1 MTLDSVLNVLVPII
15 IFGGIIIFIY
25 SKAKKPIDTFFGKLK
40 DLIQKAYW
48 KGRFEGWKNCED
60 MAISRA
66 KKCKYDM
73 NKFLPDILQ

>member
-1 MTLDSVLNVLVPII
+1 MIITLNII
-15 IFGGIIIFIY
+15 ALCFIQN
-25 SKAKKPIDTFFGKLK
+25 ST
-40 DLIQKAYW
+40 QKAYW

-73 NKFLPDILQ
+73 DKFLSDILQ

>member
-1 MTLDSVLNVLVPII
+1 MSSTLLIYISII
-15 IFGGIIIFIY
+15 IVISVIILCFI
-25 SKAKKPIDTFFGKLK
+25 K
-40 DLIQKAYW
+40 DAAQKAYW

-73 NKFLPDILQ
+73 DKFLSDILQ

>member
-40 DLIQKAYW
+40 DLIQKALNPS
-48 KGRFEGWKNCED
+48 ESDEED
-60 MAISRA
+60 SSEEHRIEYRGAEW
-66 KKCKYDM
+66 
-73 NKFLPDILQ
+73 

>member
-1 MTLDSVLNVLVPII
+1 MSSTLLIYISII
-15 IFGGIIIFIY
+15 ITLNIIALCFIQN
-25 SKAKKPIDTFFGKLK
+25 ST
-40 DLIQKAYW
+40 QKAYW

-73 NKFLPDILQ
+73 DKFLSDILQ